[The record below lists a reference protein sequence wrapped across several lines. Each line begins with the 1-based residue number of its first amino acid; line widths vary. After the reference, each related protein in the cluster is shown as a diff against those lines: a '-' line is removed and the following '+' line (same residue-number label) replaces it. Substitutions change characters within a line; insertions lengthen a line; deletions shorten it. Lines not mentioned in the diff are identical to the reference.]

1 MWNEKKGEER
11 KEGRR
16 IDRDWKV
23 EFKKYMMK
31 IEIDERIG
39 ERKWRNKGMSV
50 GMKRMKIKK
59 GLGGILKDEEKINE
73 GKGVRDME
81 KKRKVMGNEKI
92 ICKEKIMNIMKE
104 IKEKGMKGKIERRE
118 GIIKKNEM
126 RIEGKGKRNK

>member
-92 ICKEKIMNIMKE
+92 RCKEKIMNIMKE